1 MEAAYSQAEKYM
13 IKGLFT
19 SASGMVPHI
28 KRQEVSAN
36 NIANAA
42 TPGFKKDMV
51 FTQEMSRAQQKLA
64 PRRSDWEQPMID
76 DVYTDYAP
84 GNLDKTGN
92 TLDMAIEGEGF
103 FTLESPDGATLLTRS
118 GSFNVDADG
127 FLIFSDG
134 FKVMGEGG
142 PIEVGDG
149 LVSVGQTGEV
159 EVDGVTVG
167 RIVPRTVPD
176 TRQLQKIGGSLFAV
190 PEGVELIAVERFT
203 IRQGFIETSNVDIVR
218 EMIDMMVSFRA
229 YEANSKAVR
238 SQDESLGH
246 LFQRVGGG

>member
-1 MEAAYSQAEKYM
+1 M

-36 NIANAA
+36 NIANAG

-51 FTQEMSRAQQKLA
+51 FTQEMSRAQNKLA
-64 PRRSDWEQPMID
+64 PRRSDWETPMID
-76 DVYTDYAP
+76 EVYTDYAH
-84 GNLDKTGN
+84 GHLDKTGN
-92 TLDMAIEGEGF
+92 TLDLAIEGEGF
-103 FTLESPDGATLLTRS
+103 FTLEAPDGTTVLTRS

-127 FLIFSDG
+127 FLVFSDG
-134 FKVMGEGG
+134 FRVIGEGG
-142 PIEVGDG
+142 AIEIGDG
-149 LVSVGQTGEV
+149 EVSVGQTGEV
-159 EVDGVTVG
+159 EVDGTIVG
-167 RIVPRTVPD
+167 RIVPGTAPD
-176 TRQLQKIGGSLFAV
+176 IGQLQKLGDSLFAV
-190 PEGVELIAVERFT
+190 PEGVELIPVEQYS

-246 LFQRVGGG
+246 LFQRVGDG

>member
-1 MEAAYSQAEKYM
+1 M

-36 NIANAA
+36 NIANAG

-51 FTQEMSRAQQKLA
+51 FTQEMSRAQKKFV
-64 PRRSDWEQPMID
+64 PRRSDWEQPMIE

-84 GNLDKTGN
+84 GNMDKTGN
-92 TLDMAIEGEGF
+92 TLDLAIEGDGF
-103 FTLESPDGATLLTRS
+103 FVLEAPDGTRLLTRS

-127 FLIFSDG
+127 FLVFSDG
-134 FKVMGEGG
+134 FKVLGEGG

-149 LVSVGQTGEV
+149 LVSVAQTGEIQS
-159 EVDGVTVG
+159 DGAIVG
-167 RIVPRTVPD
+167 RIVPGAVTD
-176 TRQLQKIGGSLFAV
+176 ISQLQKIGDSLFAL
-190 PEGVELIAVERFT
+190 PEGTELIAVERFN

-246 LFQRVGGG
+246 LFQRVGGSG

>member
-1 MEAAYSQAEKYM
+1 M

-36 NIANAA
+36 NIANAG

-51 FTQEMSRAQQKLA
+51 FTQEMSRAQQKSA

-76 DVYTDYAP
+76 DVYTDYAH
-84 GNLDKTGN
+84 GALDRTGN
-92 TLDMAIEGEGF
+92 ALDMAIEGEGF
-103 FTLESPDGATLLTRS
+103 FALEAPDGTTLLTRS

-127 FLIFSDG
+127 FLVFSRG
-134 FKVMGEGG
+134 FKVIGEGG

-149 LVSVGQTGEV
+149 LVSVAQTGEV
-159 EVDGVTVG
+159 QVDGATVG
-167 RIVPRTVPD
+167 RIVPGTVAD
-176 TRQLQKIGGSLFAV
+176 MDQLQKIGDSMFAV
-190 PEGVELIAVERFT
+190 PEGTELIAVERFN

-246 LFQRVGGG
+246 LFQRVGGN